1 MGLFDKFKKKN
12 ELLDN
17 EQNEEIE
24 ALGWDAID
32 KLCDKVYPNQ
42 KNPKHYGAMIKWRLG
57 GNDPLD
63 GISVYDG
70 GDYWHF
76 ITYGLSELYEKE
88 SEDKEWSGY
97 GMELTLKLK
106 KDHYENEEDE
116 IRCICGILQSIAR
129 ITFTQGELF
138 NAYEYLYTGQTTG
151 IDIKGTSN
159 ITGFI
164 TIPDDKF
171 VEIKKSLTSFP
182 TTISY
187 VLVSDENIKSGY
199 NLAGKKYSEQT
210 TSEQELLKNLKRDF
224 NTKIDN
230 VSEKVSKKIQEL
242 EEEKSDLAIRKFLLG
257 IDLLATKE

>member
-1 MGLFDKFKKKN
+1 MGKDKEALYMGLFDKFKKKN

-151 IDIKGTSN
+151 IDSKGTSN

-171 VEIKKSLTSFP
+171 VEINTPNGKVIL
-182 TTISY
+182 
-187 VLVSDENIKSGY
+187 L
-199 NLAGKKYSEQT
+199 NL
-210 TSEQELLKNLKRDF
+210 
-224 NTKIDN
+224 
-230 VSEKVSKKIQEL
+230 L
-242 EEEKSDLAIRKFLLG
+242 E
-257 IDLLATKE
+257 